1 LIDEMPLIDKTYFTL
16 HEIQVRWDLPRRD
29 LIYLAENG
37 LLMLSARVYGVQLEH
52 GLQEHD
58 NDGRRFNIPEERV
71 WFQGLQ
77 DLLPREFHALFQ
89 HGQLTVHWFATP
101 EGRYC
106 HLLEPSDGV
115 LVLAEALVVRREER
129 DRLERER
136 GLGPT
141 GRSKQ
146 PVFFQRQNFREV
158 VLGDETF
165 QLGPKQ
171 AQVVR
176 LLYEAASR
184 EVPWCPGQELLDA
197 VQSSCSRLSD
207 LFKTKR
213 EWRCLI
219 RSDGRGRYRLNVTL
233 VGYPQDFS

>member
-1 LIDEMPLIDKTYFTL
+1 MTFIDKTYYTL
-16 HEIQVRWDLPRRD
+16 DEIQSRWEVPRRD
-29 LIYLAENG
+29 LVYLAENG
-37 LLMLSARVYGVQLEH
+37 LLALSVRVYSVHLEH
-52 GLQEHD
+52 GIQEEET
-58 NDGRRFNIPEERV
+58 DGRMFRIPEERL

-77 DLLPREFHALFQ
+77 DLLPRDAHRLFLN
-89 HGQLTVHWFATP
+89 GQAVVHWFAAP
-101 EGRYC
+101 PPRYC
-106 HLLEPSDGV
+106 QVLQPSDGV
-115 LVLAEALVVRREER
+115 LVLPEALVVRREER
-129 DRLERER
+129 DRLEREQ

-141 GRSKQ
+141 GRAKR

-165 QLGPKQ
+165 HLGPKQ

-184 EVPWCPGQELLDA
+184 EVPWCPGQELLHA

-233 VGYPQDFS
+233 IGYPQDFS

>member
-1 LIDEMPLIDKTYFTL
+1 MSLIDKTYYTL
-16 HEIQVRWDLPRRD
+16 DEIQARWDVPRRD
-29 LIYLAENG
+29 LVYLAENG
-37 LLMLSARVYGVQLEH
+37 LLALSVRVYGVQLEH
-52 GLQEHD
+52 GIQEHED
-58 NDGRRFNIPEERV
+58 DGRAFSLPEERL
-71 WFQGLQ
+71 WFHGLQ
-77 DLLPREFHALFQ
+77 DLLPRDVYLLFQ
-89 HGQLTVHWFATP
+89 NGEGTVHWFAAP
-101 EGRYC
+101 PQRYC
-106 HLLEPSDGV
+106 HVLEPGDGV
-115 LVLAEALVVRREER
+115 LVRPEALVVRREER
-129 DRLERER
+129 DRLEREQ

-146 PVFFQRQNFREV
+146 PVFFQSQDFREV

-165 QLGPKQ
+165 HLGVKQ

-184 EVPWCPGQELLDA
+184 EMPWCTGQQLLES

-207 LFKTKR
+207 LFKTQP

-233 VGYPQDFS
+233 VSYPQDFS

>member
-1 LIDEMPLIDKTYFTL
+1 MSFIDKTYYTL
-16 HEIQVRWDLPRRD
+16 EEMQSRWDVPRRD
-29 LIYLAENG
+29 LVYLAENG
-37 LLMLSARVYGVQLEH
+37 PLALSVRVYGVHLER
-52 GLQEHD
+52 GIQERD
-58 NDGRRFNIPEERV
+58 PDDRVFRIPEERL

-77 DLLPREFHALFQ
+77 DLLPRDVHQLFLN
-89 HGQLTVHWFATP
+89 GQATVHWFAAQTP
-101 EGRYC
+101 RYC
-106 HLLEPSDGV
+106 NVLEPGDGV
-115 LVLAEALVVRREER
+115 LVLPEALVVRREER

>member
-1 LIDEMPLIDKTYFTL
+1 MSLIDKTYFTL
-16 HEIQVRWDLPRRD
+16 DEIQSRWEVPRRD
-29 LIYLAENG
+29 LVYLAENG
-37 LLMLSARVYGVQLEH
+37 LLALSVRVYGVQLEH
-52 GLQEHD
+52 GLQEHEA
-58 NDGRRFNIPEERV
+58 DGRVSSLPEERL

-77 DLLPREFHALFQ
+77 DLLPRDLHQLFVSGHA
-89 HGQLTVHWFATP
+89 TVHWFAAP
-101 EGRYC
+101 PPHYC
-106 HLLEPSDGV
+106 HVLQPDDGV
-115 LVLAEALVVRREER
+115 LVRPEALVVRREER

-136 GLGPT
+136 GLGPA
-141 GRSKQ
+141 GRSQQ
-146 PVFFQRQNFREV
+146 PVFFQRQDFREV

-184 EVPWCPGQELLDA
+184 EVPWRPGQELLDA

-219 RSDGRGRYRLNVTL
+219 RSDGRGRYRLNVIL